1 MSDIKVY
8 GTFRNATTSNRV
20 AYAEQVFDEE
30 LGKTQAQI
38 NQEGSNSNKFRFA
51 HWNVGHFTY
60 YDGIQG
66 DDTPDIPAVDSAA
79 MAIRYKKAINEINA
93 DVLGVCEDDPVFDA
107 DDTASLPVL
116 YEPRYA
122 ICEQGTKF
130 NYMCASLYTNL
141 PLKDVQVSQVYYPQT
156 VQANRYYKLMVATF
170 NGHVVK
176 FVETHLDWNQGDHG
190 AEYRAAQIQ
199 KLISDF
205 ANDIHVVIAGD
216 FNTIPTSDWD
226 AFTNAGY
233 VMANHGYIGDLITH
247 VNHISQ
253 EQYSLDNI
261 IAKGFRIS
269 DIKVYESTFEL
280 SDHAAI
286 ACDLTMI
293 NP

>member
-8 GTFRNATTSNRV
+8 GTFRNATASNKI
-20 AYAEQVFDEE
+20 AYADQVFDEE

-38 NQEGSNSNKFRFA
+38 NQEGASANKFRFA
-51 HWNVGHFTY
+51 HWNVGHFSY
-60 YDGIQG
+60 YDGKQG
-66 DDTPDIPAVDSAA
+66 TDTPDIPAADSAT

-107 DDTASLPVL
+107 DDTASLPLL
-116 YEPRYA
+116 YEPRFA
-122 ICEQGTKF
+122 ICEQGTKY

-141 PLKDVQVSQVYYPQT
+141 PLKDVQVTQIYYPLT
-156 VQANRYYKLMVATF
+156 VQANRYYKLMVGVL
-170 NGHVVK
+170 NGYVVK
-176 FVETHLDWNQGDHG
+176 FVETHLDFNQGEHG

-205 ANDIHVVIAGD
+205 ANDSHVVIAGD

-226 AFTNAGY
+226 AFLSAGY
-233 VMANHGYIGDLITH
+233 DMANHGYIGDLITH
-247 VNHISQ
+247 INHTTQ
-253 EQYSLDNI
+253 EEYALDNI

-269 DIKVYESTFEL
+269 DIKVYESTFDL

-286 ACDLTMI
+286 ACDLTMV